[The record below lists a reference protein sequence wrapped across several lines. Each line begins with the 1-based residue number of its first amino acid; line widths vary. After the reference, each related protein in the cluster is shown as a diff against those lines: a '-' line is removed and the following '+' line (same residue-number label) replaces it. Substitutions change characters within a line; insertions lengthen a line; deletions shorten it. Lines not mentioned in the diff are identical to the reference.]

1 MQEEVL
7 KLAKESTLTSLNYS
21 LGLLKRNVTGLAESF
36 DSRLEAIQ
44 NVGGDIEPSEKQHLM
59 DQKRLIEAIS
69 MSAIDGNYTPDNAL
83 KDLCQLVPPLNEL
96 TDWVNSNLEELGN
109 ALETLDDAELEVIC
123 KDVMKE
129 IEEFGKPVSE
139 LLNEIN
145 INTEKIKRA
154 KLLVA

>member
-21 LGLLKRNVTGLAESF
+21 LDLLKRNVTGLAESF
-36 DSRLEAIQ
+36 DSRLKAIQ
-44 NVGGDIEPSEKQHLM
+44 KVGGDIEPSEKQHLM
-59 DQKRLIEAIS
+59 EQKRLIEAVS
-69 MSAIDGNYTPDNAL
+69 MSAIDGSYTPDNAL

-96 TDWVNSNLEELGN
+96 TDWVNSNLEELGD
-109 ALETLDDAELEVIC
+109 ALKTLDDAELEAIC
-123 KDVMKE
+123 KDVMEE

>member
-21 LGLLKRNVTGLAESF
+21 LDLLKRNVTRLAESF

-44 NVGGDIEPSEKQHLM
+44 KVGGDIEPSEKQHLM
-59 DQKRLIEAIS
+59 EQKRLIEAVS
-69 MSAIDGNYTPDNAL
+69 MSVIDGSYTPDNAL

-109 ALETLDDAELEVIC
+109 ALKTLDDAELEAIC
-123 KDVMKE
+123 KDVMEE
-129 IEEFGKPVSE
+129 IEGFGKPVSE

>member
-7 KLAKESTLTSLNYS
+7 KYAKESTITSLNYS
-21 LGLLKRNVTGLAESF
+21 LDLLKRSVTGFAESF
-36 DSRLEAIQ
+36 DSRLESIQ
-44 NVGGDIEPSEKQHLM
+44 KVGGDLEQPEKQHLM
-59 DQKRLIEAIS
+59 EQKRLIESVS
-69 MSAIDGNYTPDNAL
+69 MNAIDGNYTPDNAL

-96 TDWVNSNLEELGN
+96 VDWVNNNLEELGN
-109 ALETLDDAELEVIC
+109 ALKTLGDAELEAIC

>member
-7 KLAKESTLTSLNYS
+7 KLAKESTITSLNYS
-21 LGLLKRNVTGLAESF
+21 LNLLKRNVTGLAESF

-44 NVGGDIEPSEKQHLM
+44 KVGGDIEPSEKQHLM
-59 DQKRLIEAIS
+59 EQKRLIEAVS
-69 MSAIDGNYTPDNAL
+69 MSAIDGSYTSDNAL

-109 ALETLDDAELEVIC
+109 ALKTLDDAELEAIC
-123 KDVMKE
+123 KDVMEE

>member
-1 MQEEVL
+1 MQEEIL

-21 LGLLKRNVTGLAESF
+21 LDLLKRNITGLAESF

-44 NVGGDIEPSEKQHLM
+44 KVGGDIEPSEKQHLM
-59 DQKRLIEAIS
+59 EQKRLIEAVS
-69 MSAIDGNYTPDNAL
+69 MSAIDGSYTPDNAL

-96 TDWVNSNLEELGN
+96 TDWVNSNLEELGD
-109 ALETLDDAELEVIC
+109 ALKTLDDAELEAIC
-123 KDVMKE
+123 KDVMEE

>member
-21 LGLLKRNVTGLAESF
+21 LDLLKRNVTRLAESF

-44 NVGGDIEPSEKQHLM
+44 KVGGDIEPSEKQHLM
-59 DQKRLIEAIS
+59 EQKRLIEAVS
-69 MSAIDGNYTPDNAL
+69 MSVIDGSYTPDNAL
-83 KDLCQLVPPLNEL
+83 KDLCQLVLPLNEL

-109 ALETLDDAELEVIC
+109 ALKTLDDAELEAIC

-129 IEEFGKPVSE
+129 IEGFGKPVSE

>member
-1 MQEEVL
+1 
-7 KLAKESTLTSLNYS
+7 
-21 LGLLKRNVTGLAESF
+21 
-36 DSRLEAIQ
+36 
-44 NVGGDIEPSEKQHLM
+44 M
-59 DQKRLIEAIS
+59 DQKRLIEAVS
-69 MSAIDGNYTPDNAL
+69 MSAIDGSYTPDNAL

-109 ALETLDDAELEVIC
+109 ALKTLDDAELEAIC

-129 IEEFGKPVSE
+129 IEDFGKPVSE

-145 INTEKIKRA
+145 IDTEKIKRV